1 MAGNNALTLPRL
13 DRARHRFNIPAMSSP
28 ACLIIGIDNHVGAYL
43 ARLLD
48 ARGVSLAGVG
58 DPALAARLGIAD
70 SITAVSADDAAAAAS
85 AARLVFA
92 VSDGDA
98 ARADTIATSLG
109 VATAAANPPRLI
121 HIADVAALDNAAIRE
136 TLRRV
141 AAARTGGR
149 IETANALLE
158 SHDSRLGP
166 ADNLLARITGAAWRA
181 AQDDGPTV
189 PPLTIAEP
197 GPRDWGWTPEY
208 VDAVARLASRPT
220 LIDLVVATGHLLS
233 AADIAT
239 HAFAYFRRTAADHVE
254 IAGAGEARP
263 PINPAPVKA
272 ATGWSASTYGKDLV
286 RAICEGAADRG

>member
-1 MAGNNALTLPRL
+1 
-13 DRARHRFNIPAMSSP
+13 MSSP

-48 ARGVSLAGVG
+48 ARGVGLAGVG

-70 SITAVSADDAAAAAS
+70 SITAVSAGDAASVAS

-98 ARADTIATSLG
+98 ARADTIAASLD
-109 VATAAANPPRLI
+109 AASAAGNPPRVI
-121 HIADVAALDNAAIRE
+121 HIADVAALDNAAIRG
-136 TLRRV
+136 TVRRV
-141 AAARTGGR
+141 AAARAGGR
-149 IETANALLE
+149 IETANTLLE

-166 ADNLLARITGAAWRA
+166 PDTLLARITGAAWRA
-181 AQDDGPTV
+181 AQGDAPIV

-220 LIDLVVATGHLLS
+220 LVDLVVASGHLLS
-233 AADIAT
+233 AADMAA
-239 HAFAYFRRTAADHVE
+239 HAFGFFRREAADHVH
-254 IAGAGEARP
+254 ITGTGAARP
-263 PINPAPVKA
+263 AINPAPVKA